1 MKIIIVGAGFTGV
14 QLAKRLIAER
24 NDVVLIDKDED
35 TVSQASNRLD
45 CMVLSEKG
53 NSLKM
58 LKEAGIAN
66 ADALVAVTGSDEINM
81 IICSLVE
88 SVYPH
93 VITIARVRNYDYY
106 IDVNESENEGEGR
119 DSRHLYGINYM
130 VHPDVEAI
138 EAIVNA
144 VGHGAVTEAVDFEG
158 SKFELANITIERNS
172 PLDGLTV
179 QEIRKHTDKPFV
191 VAFVEKNGVAMLP
204 SGPTL
209 LHANDR
215 IGFLADKDDLQD
227 FVKLCGTEMQV
238 FHKIAILG
246 AGRIGTGI
254 AERLIKPAKKGLFSR
269 LSSLSRKINQQIVMI
284 EPDEKLA
291 QAAAERFPEAH
302 VIRGE
307 ITDDSLI
314 EEEGI
319 QSFDLVIAATHNHEK
334 NMIASAYLESIG
346 VKSTVCLITNSS
358 YSGIARN
365 IGIDVSVP
373 LRDTVID
380 SILSHLRGRNVSGIH
395 TISEDGLEIMEVTL
409 PEDTKLEGKALK
421 DIAEA
426 GVFLVLL
433 ISRNGDESYVIPGG
447 NTELHAGDKL
457 AIIHDTKD
465 TQHITEKFG
474 VQK

>member
-24 NDVVLIDKDED
+24 NDVVLIDRDED
-35 TVSQASNRLD
+35 IVSQVANRLD

-53 NSLKM
+53 NSLSM
-58 LKEAGIAN
+58 LKEAGIAQ

-81 IICSLVE
+81 ITCSLVE
-88 SVYPH
+88 SVYPD

-106 IDVNESENEGEGR
+106 IDVNDTKSEEEH

-144 VGHGAVTEAVDFEG
+144 VEHGAVTEAVDFEG
-158 SKFELANITIERNS
+158 SKFELASITIERKS
-172 PLDGLTV
+172 VLDGLTV
-179 QEIRKHTDKPFV
+179 QEIRKHIDKPFV
-191 VAFVEKNGVAMLP
+191 VAFVEKDGVAMLP

-209 LHANDR
+209 LHAGDR
-215 IGFLADKDDLQD
+215 IGFLTDREDLPA
-227 FVKLCGTEMQV
+227 FVELCGSELQV

-246 AGRIGTGI
+246 AGRIGTGV
-254 AERLIKPAKKGLFSR
+254 AERLIKPAKKGILSR
-269 LSSLSRKINQQIVMI
+269 LSTLKKKINQQIVI
-284 EPDEKLA
+284 VEPDEKLA

-307 ITDDSLI
+307 ITDEGLI

-319 QSFDLVIAATHNHEK
+319 NSFDLVIAATHNHEK

-373 LRDTVID
+373 LRDTVVD

-457 AIIHDTKD
+457 AIIHDTKN

>member
-24 NDVVLIDKDED
+24 NDVVLIDRDED
-35 TVSQASNRLD
+35 IVSQVANRLD

-58 LKEAGIAN
+58 LKEAGIAD

-81 IICSLVE
+81 ITCSLVE
-88 SVYPH
+88 SVYPD
-93 VITIARVRNYDYY
+93 VTTIARVRNYDYY
-106 IDVNESENEGEGR
+106 IDVNESKSEEEH

-130 VHPDVEAI
+130 VHPDVEAV

-144 VGHGAVTEAVDFEG
+144 VEHGAVTESVDFEG
-158 SKFELANITIERNS
+158 SKFELANITIEKNS
-172 PLDGLTV
+172 VLDGLTI
-179 QEIRKHTDKPFV
+179 QEIRKHTDKSFV
-191 VAFVEKNGVAMLP
+191 VAFVEKEGVAMLP

-215 IGFLADKDDLQD
+215 IGFLADKEDLPD
-227 FVKLCGTEMQV
+227 FVGLCGSQLQV

-246 AGRIGTGI
+246 AGRIGTGV
-254 AERLIKPAKKGLFSR
+254 AERLIKPAKKGLFNR
-269 LSSLSRKINQQIVMI
+269 LSSLKQKFNQKIVII
-284 EPDEKLA
+284 DPDEKLA
-291 QAAAERFPEAH
+291 LEAAERFPEAH

-307 ITDDSLI
+307 ITDDSLV

-319 QSFDLVIAATHNHEK
+319 SSYDLVIAATHNHEK

-365 IGIDVSVP
+365 IGIDVSIP
-373 LRDTVID
+373 LRDTVVD
-380 SILSHLRGRNVSGIH
+380 SILSHLRGRNVSGVH
-395 TISEDGLEIMEVTL
+395 TISEDGLEIMEFTL
-409 PEDTKLEGKALK
+409 PDDTKLEGKALK

-457 AIIHDTKD
+457 AVIHDTKD

-474 VQK
+474 VQQ

>member
-14 QLAKRLIAER
+14 QVAKRLIAER
-24 NDVVLIDKDED
+24 NDVVLIDRDED
-35 TVSQASNRLD
+35 IVSQVANRLD
-45 CMVLSEKG
+45 CMVLPEKG

-81 IICSLVE
+81 ITCSLVE
-88 SVYPH
+88 SVYPD

-106 IDVNESENEGEGR
+106 IDVNENRNEEER

-130 VHPDVEAI
+130 VHPDVEAV

-144 VGHGAVTEAVDFEG
+144 VEHGAVTESVDFEG
-158 SKFELANITIERNS
+158 SKFEIANITIEKDS
-172 PLDGLTV
+172 ILDGITV
-179 QEIRKHTDKPFV
+179 QEIRKHIDKPFIV
-191 VAFVEKNGVAMLP
+191 SFVEKSGIAMLP
-204 SGPTL
+204 SGPTIL
-209 LHANDR
+209 RAGDR
-215 IGFLADKDDLQD
+215 IGFLADKDNLPE
-227 FVKLCGTEMQV
+227 FVELCGSKLQV

-246 AGRIGTGI
+246 AGRIGTGV
-254 AERLIKPAKKGLFSR
+254 AEHLINPVKKGLFSR
-269 LSSLSRKINQQIVMI
+269 LYNFKRKMNHQIVI
-284 EPDEKLA
+284 IDPDEKLT
-291 QAAAERFPEAH
+291 QEAAEKFPEAH

-307 ITDDSLI
+307 ITDDSLV

-319 QSFDLVIAATHNHEK
+319 SSFDLVIAATHNHEK

-365 IGIDVSVP
+365 IGIDVSIP
-373 LRDTVID
+373 LRDTVVD

-409 PEDTKLEGKALK
+409 PDDTKLEGKALK

-426 GVFLVLL
+426 GIFLVLL
-433 ISRNGDESYVIPGG
+433 ISRNGEESYVIPGG

-465 TQHITEKFG
+465 TQHIMEKFG